1 MSGGS
6 AELYEGF
13 DALILPRCYGGLGLP
28 LNQALISGPP
38 AIMSN
43 TSPNNAILPRDWL
56 VPGAFNGGF
65 TFRVPIQ
72 YCNVNI
78 AVMAAKLDDWATMPD
93 EVLDQQKTRA
103 LELSRQW
110 NPEALRPQYEA
121 VLAGCRPMA
130 LAPRSLQVVSIYERG
145 IRKLLHGDT
154 ALLSERTSDRH
165 QSFLGERLKVCFAL
179 PDFSGIYASG
189 DVSQHMR
196 DEARRRVSADVQA
209 LADFFG
215 ILSRNPWKFLSQ

>member
-1 MSGGS
+1 M
-6 AELYEGF
+6 
-13 DALILPRCYGGLGLP
+13 P

-72 YCNVNI
+72 YYNVNI

-121 VLAGCRPMA
+121 VLAG
-130 LAPRSLQVVSIYERG
+130 
-145 IRKLLHGDT
+145 
-154 ALLSERTSDRH
+154 
-165 QSFLGERLKVCFAL
+165 
-179 PDFSGIYASG
+179 
-189 DVSQHMR
+189 
-196 DEARRRVSADVQA
+196 
-209 LADFFG
+209 
-215 ILSRNPWKFLSQ
+215 